1 MDIDVTKRVIRKTIG
16 NELLGLD
23 LDGQWYDSIQ
33 NGARKIKKPKLFR

>member
-1 MDIDVTKRVIRKTIG
+1 MDIDVIKKVIKNTIG
-16 NELLGLD
+16 YELLGLD